1 LVPGES
7 KMLEQTPAGLYC
19 RAGNFYIDPW
29 QAVENA
35 VITHGHGDHAR
46 WGSKR
51 YLAAKGSERILR
63 TRLGEDVNLQ
73 TVEYGEVISLN
84 GLQVSLHPA
93 GHILGSAQIRLER
106 GGEVWVVSGD
116 YKIEADTTCA
126 PFEPLKCHT
135 FVSEST
141 FGLPVF
147 KWQPQAEIF
156 AGINNWWREN
166 RERGLTSILFAYSLG
181 KAQRIIAGLNPSI
194 GTILTH
200 GAVENMN
207 RCYREAGI
215 MLPVTRHAADAAAE
229 PEFAGAMVIAPP
241 SADTPA
247 WTKKFLPAAKAFASG
262 WMQIRGNRRRRSV
275 DRGFVLSDH
284 SDWSGLNSAIRQ
296 TGAETVWVSHGY
308 TAEMV
313 RWLRENGLD
322 AKAVAT
328 QFTGERDE
336 ADE

>member
-1 LVPGES
+1 
-7 KMLEQTPAGLYC
+7 MLEQTPAGLYC

-29 QAVENA
+29 QQVENA

-46 WGSKR
+46 RGSKH
-51 YLAAKGSERILR
+51 YLAVKSSAGILR
-63 TRLGEDVNLQ
+63 TRLGEDVSLQ
-73 TVEYGEVISLN
+73 TVEYGETISLN
-84 GLQVSLHPA
+84 GLKVSLHPA

-106 GGEVWVVSGD
+106 GGEVWAVSGD
-116 YKIEADTTCA
+116 YKVEADATCA

-156 AGINNWWREN
+156 AGINNWWRQN

-181 KAQRIIAGLNPSI
+181 KAQRIIAGLDSSI
-194 GTILTH
+194 GPILTH

-207 RCYREAGI
+207 RCYRAAGI
-215 MLPVTRHAADAAAE
+215 MLPATRYAADSGAK

-241 SADTPA
+241 SADSPA

-262 WMQIRGNRRRRSV
+262 WMQVRGNRRRRSV

-296 TGAETVWVSHGY
+296 TGAETIWVSHGY

-313 RWLRENGLD
+313 RWLQEKGLD

-328 QFTGERDE
+328 QFAGERDE